1 MPSPARSRC
10 LQVRDELE
18 RRLAELE
25 PYPDLLSATERRL
38 RDASDLLRQYEQRH
52 LANVEHITQLTS
64 KVTHLTD
71 GALLVTNTPRR
82 CSRSRLAFSI
92 RVTIQSLIQYILA
105 LGQNG
110 RNVRWPRALTSSLP
124 VSLFCACSA
133 GLQWRNEGGRVRE
146 ERESLFST

>member
-71 GALLVTNTPRR
+71 GALLATNTPLFTFSPSLLYTSHDSVTHSVYIGPRTE
-82 CSRSRLAFSI
+82 RSKRTLAASI
-92 RVTIQSLIQYILA
+92 NVESSSKLIL
-105 LGQNG
+105 
-110 RNVRWPRALTSSLP
+110 
-124 VSLFCACSA
+124 C
-133 GLQWRNEGGRVRE
+133 LQCRTAVA
-146 ERESLFST
+146 